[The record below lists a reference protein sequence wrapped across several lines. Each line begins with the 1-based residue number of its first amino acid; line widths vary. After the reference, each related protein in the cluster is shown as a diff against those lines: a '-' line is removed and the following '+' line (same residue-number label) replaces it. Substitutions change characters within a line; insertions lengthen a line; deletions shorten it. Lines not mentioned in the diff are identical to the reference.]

1 MKKTIYLTASQIHT
15 KWSCS
20 CMYAF
25 SVRCEQRHT
34 HTSMKISIMMMLAV
48 VFLWDRAFCTFL
60 IQQNKEMNKG
70 KKFILI
76 FLSRYNPPFLKIQRT
91 EWKQKRHETWRQQG
105 KKKPRKKQFF
115 ISHIFYTKTYLHR
128 KIFFAYKFIFVII
141 NIFCD
146 CPFIQI
152 DNAYNN

>member
-1 MKKTIYLTASQIHT
+1 MKKTIYLTASQIHI

-25 SVRCEQRHT
+25 SVRCERRHT

-48 VFLWDRAFCTFL
+48 VFLWDRAFCTIL

-76 FLSRYNPPFLKIQRT
+76 FLSRYNPPFLKIERT

-105 KKKPRKKQFF
+105 KEKNSERNSFSFHIFF
-115 ISHIFYTKTYLHR
+115 IQKHIYIERYFLHINLSLLLL
-128 KIFFAYKFIFVII
+128 IFFVTVHSSR
-141 NIFCD
+141 
-146 CPFIQI
+146 
-152 DNAYNN
+152 